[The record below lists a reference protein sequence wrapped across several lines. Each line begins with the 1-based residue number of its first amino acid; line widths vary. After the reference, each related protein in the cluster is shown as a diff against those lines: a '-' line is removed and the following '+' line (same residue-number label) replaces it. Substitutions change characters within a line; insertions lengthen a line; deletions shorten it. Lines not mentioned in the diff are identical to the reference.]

1 MPLVQERRGNR
12 FVVYGSVALRRDG
25 GGVEV

>member
-12 FVVYGSVALRRDG
+12 FVVSGSVDLRRDG